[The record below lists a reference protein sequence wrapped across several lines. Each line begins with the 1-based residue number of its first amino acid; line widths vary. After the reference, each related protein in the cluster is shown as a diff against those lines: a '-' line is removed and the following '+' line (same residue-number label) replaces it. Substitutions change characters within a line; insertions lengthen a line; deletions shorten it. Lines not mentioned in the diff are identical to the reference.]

1 MAAAPA
7 EPADPIKGRT
17 TMTRYTLTRR
27 AALATAAGAT
37 LLPGPAGA
45 QPWQP
50 ARPVTMVVA
59 YPPGGQTDNA
69 ARFVQQA
76 MGASLGQTVVIENRA
91 GAGGNIGTDA
101 VMRARPDGY
110 TLIAAN
116 SAAQTINPHTFPSM
130 PFDPLRLT
138 PIGLLLQSSLIL
150 VVHPSLP
157 IRNVAEFTSW
167 AKAQGG
173 KGNYATSSAG
183 SLTHVTMELFKSRIG
198 VPDLEAVPYRGSGP
212 MLQDLIANRLPTA
225 FDASSVV
232 APFLK
237 SGQLRGIMVT
247 GEGRVDAFPDI
258 PTAAEQGISDF
269 VIRAWIGL
277 MGPPELPATIVARA
291 NAAVNA
297 AMADAATVK
306 RITDAGDEA
315 GGGTAEELG
324 ERMRREHAVWA
335 DVVKKAGIKVE

>member
-1 MAAAPA
+1 
-7 EPADPIKGRT
+7 
-17 TMTRYTLTRR
+17 MTRFTLTRR
-27 AALATAAGAT
+27 AALAGTAGSL
-37 LLPGPAGA
+37 LLPGAARA
-45 QPWQP
+45 QAWPS
-50 ARPVTMVVA
+50 RPVTMVVA
-59 YPPGGQTDNA
+59 YPPGGQTDFA
-69 ARFVQQA
+69 ARVVQNP

-130 PFDPLRLT
+130 PFDPLKLT
-138 PIGLLLQSSLIL
+138 PIALLLQSSLIL

-157 IRNVAEFTSW
+157 IRNVAEFTAW
-167 AKAQGG
+167 AKAQAGR
-173 KGNYATSSAG
+173 GNYATSSAG
-183 SLTHVTMELFKSRIG
+183 SLTHVTMELFKARIG

-212 MLQDLIANRLPTA
+212 LLQDLIANRVPA
-225 FDASSVV
+225 CFDASSVV

-247 GEGRVDAFPDI
+247 GEKRVDAFPDI
-258 PTAAEQGISDF
+258 ATAGEQGINDF

-277 MGPPELPATIVARA
+277 MGPPDLPADIVTRA

-297 AMADAATVK
+297 AMADEATKK
-306 RITDAGDEA
+306 RITDAGDEL
-315 GGGTAEELG
+315 GGGTAAELAA
-324 ERMRREHAVWA
+324 RMRREHALWG
-335 DVVKKAGIKVE
+335 DVVKRAGIKVE